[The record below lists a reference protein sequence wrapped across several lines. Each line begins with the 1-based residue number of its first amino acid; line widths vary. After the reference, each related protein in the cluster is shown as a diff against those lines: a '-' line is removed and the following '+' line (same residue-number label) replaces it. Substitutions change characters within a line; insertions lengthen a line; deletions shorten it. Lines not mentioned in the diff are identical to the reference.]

1 MSGYLTRRDTIA
13 VMVMQAIIIKRE
25 VLRLTPEQTALSALE
40 HADALL
46 ETMGGQQRK
55 TRKPSP
61 KSTEDQQKPYKTM
74 KTYIKNALVPVFIFL
89 QFMISIVPLEA
100 SQGAAN
106 INSSDHFTIN
116 KIIVAR
122 PL

>member
-1 MSGYLTRRDTIA
+1 MISLKGKSMSGYLTRRDTIA
-13 VMVMQAIIIKRE
+13 VMVMQAMIIKRE

-61 KSTEDQQKPYKTM
+61 KPLRINRNL
-74 KTYIKNALVPVFIFL
+74 IKL
-89 QFMISIVPLEA
+89 
-100 SQGAAN
+100 
-106 INSSDHFTIN
+106 
-116 KIIVAR
+116 
-122 PL
+122 